1 MWSMAA
7 FASLGGD
14 ASSVQADAV
23 HLQGS
28 LRTTHAQAYTLHEI
42 KIPTGTVVREYL
54 SRSGKVFA
62 VSWHGP
68 WPPDLKQLLG
78 SHFEEFQLAN
88 ENATHRAGRA
98 PLSVHTPNLVV
109 QQGGHMRSFV
119 GRAYLPDQLP
129 AGVTAE
135 SIR

>member
-1 MWSMAA
+1 
-7 FASLGGD
+7 
-14 ASSVQADAV
+14 VQADAV
-23 HLQGS
+23 RLQGS

-42 KIPTGTVVREYL
+42 KVPTGTVVREYL
-54 SRSGKVFA
+54 SPSGKVFA

-68 WPPDLKQLLG
+68 WPPDLQQLLG
-78 SHFEEFQLAN
+78 SHFEELQRAN
-88 ENATHRAGRA
+88 RSATLRSGRA

-109 QQGGHMRSFV
+109 EQGGHMRAFV